1 MATGC
6 LATLV
11 DQTWHYDKVDEALLE
26 QVLLEIRKAETS
38 RLGRLREA
46 KEQEHADAHNSPNF
60 VRIGAFKTDGPQLT
74 HFQEAE
80 EEDVLPEDVIENA
93 SVQNREPWADTHLL
107 EDLWRNI
114 FSRLEVV
121 SASFE
126 HFAFAWSL
134 HSRE

>member
-46 KEQEHADAHNSPNF
+46 KEQEHGDVHNFPDF
-60 VRIGAFKTDGPQLT
+60 VRMGAFKTDGPQLT
-74 HFQEAE
+74 HSHETEEAVTLPD
-80 EEDVLPEDVIENA
+80 DVVENVA
-93 SVQNREPWADTHLL
+93 VQNREPWADTHLL

-126 HFAFAWSL
+126 HVAFA
-134 HSRE
+134 